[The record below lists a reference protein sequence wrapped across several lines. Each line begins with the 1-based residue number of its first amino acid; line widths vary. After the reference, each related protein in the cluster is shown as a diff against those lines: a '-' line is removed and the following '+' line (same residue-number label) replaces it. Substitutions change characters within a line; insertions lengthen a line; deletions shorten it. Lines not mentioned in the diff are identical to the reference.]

1 MGWIWWSCARFLTR
15 GLFSRRSVDEIDNI
29 GVHLLFFLLAL
40 DLTTPRSPFL
50 ASFLFAALLLSILRS
65 MGQYAK
71 GSSFLVPFALTM
83 DLSVLAVL
91 FVLAVLAVPAVLPDL
106 PLLADLPLLW
116 DRSHPCFR
124 RRPLHRLPYSRTYR
138 P

>member
-15 GLFSRRSVDEIDNI
+15 GLFSRLSVDEIDNI

-40 DLTTPRSPFL
+40 DLTTPRVPFWHPSSLRPPVEHL
-50 ASFLFAALLLSILRS
+50 AVHGQRKGLQLL
-65 MGQYAK
+65 
-71 GSSFLVPFALTM
+71 GSFALTM

-116 DRSHPCFR
+116 DRVIHVF
-124 RRPLHRLPYSRTYR
+124 RRPLHRLPCSRTYR